1 MPKDTLEIGCADS
14 VEKREVER
22 FYASMAT
29 ALHAM
34 AQPLTVV
41 RSAVVAA
48 AAPGVNAADQRHYLD
63 LLTEQVERTCGLFQ
77 SLQQLVVV
85 NQIKAERAPIEVS
98 RLLAPVVESQTLT
111 YKTLGVEIQAV
122 IPDGLRPMLADMD
135 RTLQALFA
143 ALQIAGSVS
152 SAGDVIE
159 LFVTSQN
166 GFVELVV
173 QNRRAHRRRLNS
185 SERLSLVLAE
195 ANIRSQQGEFECA
208 EDPFCVS
215 LMLPVLDIDQDIDA

>member
-1 MPKDTLEIGCADS
+1 MPKGTLEIGCVDS

-22 FYASMAT
+22 FYANMAT

-48 AAPGVNAADQRHYLD
+48 AAPGVNASDQRQYLD
-63 LLTEQVERTCGLFQ
+63 ILSEQVERTCGLFQ
-77 SLQQLVVV
+77 SLQQLVAV

-111 YKTLGVEIQAV
+111 YNALGVEIQAV
-122 IPDGLRPMLADMD
+122 IPDGLRPMLGDMD

-152 SAGDVIE
+152 SASDVIE
-159 LFVTSQN
+159 LFVTSRN
-166 GFVELVV
+166 GFVELIV
-173 QNRRAHRRRLNS
+173 QNRRAHGRRLNS
-185 SERLSLVLAE
+185 SERLSMVLAE
-195 ANIRSQQGEFECA
+195 ANIRSQQGEFEYA

-215 LMLPVLDIDQDIDA
+215 LMLPVLNIDQDIDT